1 MKKVFLDTNILID
14 LVDNRD
20 LDITGIDKI
29 FDQSPYPRI
38 YISALSVPLTFY
50 ACKIKNGGLKYMKLK
65 KILDS
70 MDILPLTD
78 NIIFNALEYSN
89 TPDYEDTLQYIT
101 AIESDCNYIL
111 TRDMIDFSKIEKVI
125 PSKTKVIYHISQMN
139 Q

>member
-20 LDITGIDKI
+20 LKITGIDRI

-38 YISALSVPLTFY
+38 YISALSIPLTFY
-50 ACKIKNGGLKYMKLK
+50 VCKIKNGNLKFNRLK
-65 KILDS
+65 KLLESI
-70 MDILPLTD
+70 DILPLTED
-78 NIIFNALEYSN
+78 TIFKAIGNSK
-89 TPDYEDTLQYIT
+89 TPDFEDILQYLT
-101 AIESDCNYIL
+101 AVENNCNYIL

>member
-111 TRDMIDFSKIEKVI
+111 TRDKKDFSKIQKII
-125 PSKTKVIYHISQMN
+125 PSKTQVIYHISQIN